1 MEHGRLRIAGLPVY
15 RKYAGS
21 EFRMYRVLE
30 NVRSTHSADG
40 AVVLDIRQ
48 GQLFSLNVVGSRMLE
63 LMKDRLSEAAIVN
76 QIAREFSVTAEIVE
90 DDFQHF
96 IRELKQLQLL
106 DEPVSPTY

>member
-1 MEHGRLRIAGLPVY
+1 
-15 RKYAGS
+15 
-21 EFRMYRVLE
+21 MYRVLE

-76 QIAREFSVTAEIVE
+76 QIAREFSVTAEIVG

>member
-1 MEHGRLRIAGLPVY
+1 
-15 RKYAGS
+15 
-21 EFRMYRVLE
+21 MYRVLE

-48 GQLFSLNVVGSRMLE
+48 GQLFSLNLVGSRMLE
-63 LMKDRLSEAAIVN
+63 LVKDGLGEAAIVD
-76 QIAREFSVTAEIVE
+76 QIAREFSVTAEVVE
-90 DDFQHF
+90 DDFQRF

>member
-1 MEHGRLRIAGLPVY
+1 
-15 RKYAGS
+15 
-21 EFRMYRVLE
+21 MYRVLE